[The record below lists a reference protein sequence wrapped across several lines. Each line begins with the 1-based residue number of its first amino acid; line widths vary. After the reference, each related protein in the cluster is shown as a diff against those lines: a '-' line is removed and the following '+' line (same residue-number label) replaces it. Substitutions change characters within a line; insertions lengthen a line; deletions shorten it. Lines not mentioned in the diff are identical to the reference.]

1 MINILVTGS
10 DGFIGKNLC
19 SHLSEKG
26 KYNIF
31 KFGKKN
37 TLSELYNL

>member
-31 KFGKKN
+31 KFGKKIHFQ
-37 TLSELYNL
+37 SFIIF